1 MLQSQ
6 KTKNKK
12 QTGPFSLHSYLHT
25 TGQHG
30 MKDMRSL
37 LHDSD
42 IFGSGVSALA
52 VLDGVDEAVSEFA
65 Q

>member
-1 MLQSQ
+1 
-6 KTKNKK
+6 
-12 QTGPFSLHSYLHT
+12 
-25 TGQHG
+25 
-30 MKDMRSL
+30 MKDVRSL

-42 IFGSGVSALA
+42 VFGSGVSALA